1 MKAII
6 GLGNP
11 GFKYE
16 RTRHNVGFWA
26 IDNAAQRLGVVVDR
40 AKFQS
45 LIGEARIAGEPVLL
59 VKPQTYMNVS
69 GVAAAEIVRFYKLD
83 VEQDIL
89 VIYDDMD
96 FPPGQLKLRARGSA
110 GGHNGVKS
118 LIQSLGTD
126 TFCRIRIGI
135 GRPPRGS
142 DIIPYVL
149 GTFPEEERVRVE
161 KAAAAA
167 AEAAMHAVEHGFE
180 HAMNQYN
187 RVSF

>member
-26 IDNAAQRLGVVVDR
+26 IDRAAQKLGVVVDR

-45 LIGEARIAGEPVLL
+45 LIGEARVAGEPVLL

-69 GVAAAEIVRFYKLD
+69 GVAAAEIARFYKLD

-89 VIYDDMD
+89 VMYDDMD
-96 FPPGQLKLRARGSA
+96 FLPGQLKLRARGSA

-126 TFCRIRIGI
+126 SFCRIRIGI
-135 GRPPRGS
+135 GRPPARTSFPMSLAPFPKRSAYGS
-142 DIIPYVL
+142 KRRPRQLGMRRCMPLSTVL
-149 GTFPEEERVRVE
+149 
-161 KAAAAA
+161 
-167 AEAAMHAVEHGFE
+167 
-180 HAMNQYN
+180 N
-187 RVSF
+187 RR